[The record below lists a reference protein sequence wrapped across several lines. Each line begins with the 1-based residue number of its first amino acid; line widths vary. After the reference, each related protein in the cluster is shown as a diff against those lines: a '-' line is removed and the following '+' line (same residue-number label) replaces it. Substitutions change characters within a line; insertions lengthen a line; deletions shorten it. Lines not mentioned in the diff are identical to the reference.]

1 MKRYTL
7 ALSIILAFSL
17 NIKAQ
22 SGPYIKFD
30 KLVHDFG
37 QIMQDDKAIHEF
49 TFTNTGDAPLMI
61 SMARSSC
68 GCTVPTYSKEPILPG
83 ASGSIKVRYDSH
95 RVGPINKQVVVESN
109 SSTGTV
115 YLKITGQVNKRPTEV
130 MPLQNFDEGG
140 TPFAQ

>member
-7 ALSIILAFSL
+7 ALLIILAFSL

-22 SGPYIKFD
+22 SGSYIKFD

-83 ASGSIKVRYDSH
+83 ASGSIKVKYDSH

-115 YLKITGQVNKRPTEV
+115 YLKITGQVNTRPTEV

>member
-115 YLKITGQVNKRPTEV
+115 YLKITGQVNTRPTEV